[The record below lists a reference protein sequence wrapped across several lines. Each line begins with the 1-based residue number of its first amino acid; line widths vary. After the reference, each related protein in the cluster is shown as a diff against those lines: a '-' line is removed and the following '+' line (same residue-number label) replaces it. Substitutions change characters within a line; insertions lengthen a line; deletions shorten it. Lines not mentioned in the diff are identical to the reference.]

1 MHLRT
6 AWCIQQPA
14 DRTGTAE
21 PRTLHCPNHHPC
33 RVEEPNDCL
42 SRTSW
47 FPLAGPCVTRNGT
60 QPGVWGRPRGQL
72 IKCRL
77 AWRCWFGPKTEEDAV
92 HAGRWNFYFFG
103 VVPEETTRDRPAIIP
118 SSDNGSSL
126 PRVDPGPI
134 SGGRTVKPH
143 PVLTAGERG
152 VVASAEH
159 NEAPRPQQRTT
170 TTTHAFVAVTACQRA
185 INILP
190 QPAGATRRDPRR
202 SNVVLRAHNIRIE
215 RPSAGGWRE
224 CCAVFGQCVCVC
236 VCVARVW
243 NMVDD

>member
-1 MHLRT
+1 M
-6 AWCIQQPA
+6 
-14 DRTGTAE
+14 
-21 PRTLHCPNHHPC
+21 
-33 RVEEPNDCL
+33 
-42 SRTSW
+42 
-47 FPLAGPCVTRNGT
+47 
-60 QPGVWGRPRGQL
+60 
-72 IKCRL
+72 
-77 AWRCWFGPKTEEDAV
+77 
-92 HAGRWNFYFFG
+92 
-103 VVPEETTRDRPAIIP
+103 RDRPAIIP

-224 CCAVFGQCVCVC
+224 CCAVFGQCVCVYASH
-236 VCVARVW
+236 VCEIWSMINCPFVHSQQPLLADSISQDPRPHCMGKPAGSGEPLSGTQNQYW
-243 NMVDD
+243 HGAHSL